1 MNVSA
6 LRPARL
12 TAILALALGS
22 SATGAEK
29 PEDLLRFTNGDV
41 IHGRFIGV
49 ENGPR
54 ILWQRDDLA
63 NPVGFDATKLRQL
76 VFNAGRPANP
86 LAEPSNAVLVNG
98 DLLPGR
104 IVKLT
109 DSALTL
115 ESTFGGTLEVPRNA
129 LAQLSPNP
137 NGGQLLYS
145 GPFNTDGWSMPAEPN
160 AKEPQAQEE
169 GEAAHDPFARQRP
182 IQPTNKPEKGDP
194 WLFSGAAYYSN
205 STLPLIREVNMP
217 DKARFRFE
225 ISWKGRLNMSVGF
238 HADFKVPAQPAAGPP
253 PPPQGGM
260 FLGRGQQSF
269 PHIFGNAYVLS
280 FYSSYAQLWRCG
292 FDDAGKPLAPERL
305 QVGNANLN
313 LPESGSATLE
323 FRCDRKAK
331 TIALFINDEFAMQW
345 DEADGP
351 YAGKG
356 GGIGFISTAG
366 SNQVRVS
373 EILVTAWN
381 GMSDSAR
388 SMESREHDIVLL
400 TNGTDRFAGKV
411 GDIANGV
418 VTLAGTYAE
427 MRIPLGEVSE
437 IRFAQSTRLATAQA
451 PPRQASVRFFP
462 LGRLSGQL
470 LASKDGVLSLESPI
484 LGKVQVN
491 LLYPVMF
498 DFGSSRSFIDDWNA
512 GF

>member
-1 MNVSA
+1 MNALA
-6 LRPARL
+6 LRATHL
-12 TAILALALGS
+12 TAILAFALGP
-22 SATGAEK
+22 SATGEEK

-41 IHGRFIGV
+41 IHGRFVGV

-54 ILWQRDDLA
+54 VLWQREDLA
-63 NPVGFDATKLRQL
+63 NAVGFDASNLRQL
-76 VFNAGRPANP
+76 VFNAGRPANA

-104 IVKLT
+104 IIKLSDT
-109 DSALTL
+109 SLTL
-115 ESTFGGTLEVPRNA
+115 ETEFGGTLEIPRNA
-129 LAQLSPNP
+129 LAQLNPNP
-137 NGGQLLYS
+137 HGGHLFYS
-145 GPFNTDGWSMPAEPN
+145 GPFNTDGWSMPADPN
-160 AKEPQAQEE
+160 AKDPQAPDED
-169 GEAAHDPFARQRP
+169 EAQRDAFAPQRRA
-182 IQPTNKPEKGDP
+182 QQAKPEKGDP

-225 ISWKGRLNMSVGF
+225 ISWKSRLNLSVGF
-238 HADFKVPAQPAAGPP
+238 HADFKVPAKPAADRPQ
-253 PPPQGGM
+253 PQGGM

-269 PHIFGNAYVLS
+269 PYVFGNAYVLT
-280 FYSSYAQLWRCG
+280 FYSSFAQLWRCG
-292 FDDAGKPLAPERL
+292 FDEAGNPLAPERL

-331 TIALFINDEFAMQW
+331 TIALFINDEFALQW
-345 DEADGP
+345 DEANSP

-373 EILVTAWN
+373 EILVTSWN

-388 SMESREHDIVLL
+388 SMESSEHDIVLL

-411 GDIANGV
+411 REVDNGV
-418 VTLAGTYAE
+418 VTIAGTYAE
-427 MRIPLGEVSE
+427 MRIPMGEVSE
-437 IRFAQSTRLATAQA
+437 IRFAQNKRLATAQT
-451 PPRQASVRFFP
+451 PPKQATVRFFP
-462 LGRLSGQL
+462 VGQISGQMV
-470 LASKDGVLSLESPI
+470 ASKDGVLSMESPI

-491 LLYPVMF
+491 LRYPVMF
-498 DFGSSRSFIDDWNA
+498 DFANSRSFIDDWNA